1 MLQLISFA
9 LRYLPLIISA
19 IAMVEQVVDKN
30 TSGADKKAVVM
41 KVIKEALA
49 SFNVKLTPQIE
60 LFLSQAIDM
69 AVSILNLFGVF
80 KPKDEVVDEVGIV
93 SVETAHKAAS
103 VIKESPTEARLKEL
117 EALIRDE

>member
-30 TSGADKKAVVM
+30 TPGADKKAVVM

-49 SFNVKLTPQIE
+49 SFKVTLTPQIE
-60 LFLSQAIDM
+60 IFISQAIDM

-80 KPKDEVVDEVGIV
+80 KSKDETVDEVGVV
-93 SVETAHKAAS
+93 SVEVAHKAAT
-103 VIKESPTEARLKEL
+103 VIKDSPTEARLNEL